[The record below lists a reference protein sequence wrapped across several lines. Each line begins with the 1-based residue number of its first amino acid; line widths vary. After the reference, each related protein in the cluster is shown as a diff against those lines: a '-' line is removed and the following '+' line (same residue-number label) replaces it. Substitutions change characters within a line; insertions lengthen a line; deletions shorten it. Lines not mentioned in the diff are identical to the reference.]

1 MEKRLVALLGTTAK
15 HILHGLRR
23 ALRAV
28 ALTFLIG
35 ALIAAGATEAVGAF
49 LTHSFPPPGPT
60 HLAAAAIAITFGYA
74 AAITVAIEEILR
86 AIIKA
91 VEIIVE
97 EAEKV
102 EKKAVQEIEVLSR
115 KAEEE
120 AVRLGRTAVTDAGS
134 FGRAAAHDAGSLGHA
149 VTGAVGGT
157 LGAVGGAVGNVE
169 HDVSSHLPGHHH
181 NNISSPVTSG
191 SATTLPADPNQR

>member
-28 ALTFLIG
+28 ALTFLIV
-35 ALIAAGATEAVGAF
+35 ALVAAGATELIGSF
-49 LTHSFPPPGPT
+49 LTHSFPTGPT
-60 HLAAAAIAITFGYA
+60 HLAAAAIAIAFGYA

-102 EKKAVQEIEVLSR
+102 EKKAVQEIEVLGR

-134 FGRAAAHDAGSLGHA
+134 LGRVAAHDAGSLGHA
-149 VTGAVGGT
+149 VTGAVGGAF
-157 LGAVGGAVGNVE
+157 GAVGGAVGDVE
-169 HDVSSHLPGHHH
+169 HGIASHVPGHH
-181 NNISSPVTSG
+181 NSGPAAVTSG
-191 SATTLPADPNQR
+191 SATTLPSDSSQR